1 MSSILA
7 PLEGFLAQTQS
18 LLALAQADNWETFE
32 TQLAVRQASL
42 PALGE
47 SQFLIAITQ
56 AGLVDEAKSLIQAIQ
71 SIDQQIVAVAE
82 NSKAKISEQLRQSI
96 KATKAVV
103 AYKGL

>member
-1 MSSILA
+1 MPSILA

-18 LLALAQADNWETFE
+18 LLALAQADDWETFE
-32 TQLAVRQASL
+32 IQMAERQTKL

-47 SQFLIAITQ
+47 SQLLIAITR

-71 SIDQQIVAVAE
+71 DTDQQIVGLAE
-82 NSKAKISEQLRQSI
+82 SSKAKISEQLRQSI

>member
-1 MSSILA
+1 MPAILA
-7 PLEGFLAQTQS
+7 PLELFLARSRS
-18 LLALAQADNWETFE
+18 LLELAQADDWETFE
-32 TQLAVRQASL
+32 TQLAERQASL